1 MDELQRYV
9 AEIVRRFVEYRG
21 TPAAS
26 NRGEGGKAM
35 NVDRWIRVIAGT
47 FVLVSLGL
55 GWYVSPWF
63 LLFTAFVG
71 LNLFQSGWTDWCLM
85 ETILKKLGVPER

>member
-1 MDELQRYV
+1 MLRILSYDSLNI
-9 AEIVRRFVEYRG
+9 AGPRRHPTG
-21 TPAAS
+21 
-26 NRGEGGKAM
+26 GKGGKAM
-35 NVDRWIRVIAGT
+35 NIERWIRVIAGT

-85 ETILKKLGVPER
+85 ETILKKIGVPER

>member
-1 MDELQRYV
+1 MQDT
-9 AEIVRRFVEYRG
+9 IPTEYSREDP
-21 TPAAS
+21 T
-26 NRGEGGKAM
+26 REGKEGNFM
-35 NVDRWIRVIAGT
+35 NVERWIRVIAGT

-71 LNLFQSGWTDWCLM
+71 LNLFQSGWTNWCLM
-85 ETILKKLGVPER
+85 EKILKKIGVPER

>member
-1 MDELQRYV
+1 MQIRIATEDS
-9 AEIVRRFVEYRG
+9 
-21 TPAAS
+21 PATS
-26 NRGEGGKAM
+26 DPEGDGGNAM
-35 NVDRWIRVIAGT
+35 NVERWIRVIAGT

-71 LNLFQSGWTDWCLM
+71 LNLFQSGWTNWCLM
-85 ETILKKLGVPER
+85 EKILIKFGVPER

>member
-1 MDELQRYV
+1 MQLRIATEDP
-9 AEIVRRFVEYRG
+9 
-21 TPAAS
+21 PATS
-26 NRGEGGKAM
+26 DPGGGGNAM
-35 NVDRWIRVIAGT
+35 NVKRWIRVIAGT

-71 LNLFQSGWTDWCLM
+71 LNLFQSGWTNWCLM
-85 ETILKKLGVPER
+85 EKILVKFGVPER